1 MSNEKPHMEEPA
13 TKTPQNGVILFDG
26 VCNFCNSSIN
36 FVMDRDPS
44 GFFKFG
50 ALESEEGI
58 ALLKKAG
65 YQSEYLDSVLLL
77 QDGHVYRDSEAALRI
92 TRKMTGLWPLMFG
105 FIIVPRVIRDAVY
118 NWIARNRYR
127 WFGKMDSCRMP
138 TPEIRSR
145 FI

>member
-1 MSNEKPHMEEPA
+1 MDKPGGQVL
-13 TKTPQNGVILFDG
+13 QNAVVLFDG

-50 ALESEEGI
+50 ALQSEE
-58 ALLKKAG
+58 ASLLLKNAG
-65 YQSEYLDSVLLL
+65 YHSDYLDSVVLL

-92 TRKMTGLWPLMFG
+92 ARRMAGLWPLMYG
-105 FIIVPRVIRDAVY
+105 FIIVPRVIRDTVY
-118 NWIARNRYR
+118 HWIARNRYR
-127 WFGKMDSCRMP
+127 WFGKMNSCRMP

>member
-1 MSNEKPHMEEPA
+1 MSNEKPQMGEPA

-50 ALESEEGI
+50 ALQSEEGI

>member
-1 MSNEKPHMEEPA
+1 MPHTEEPS
-13 TKTPQNGVILFDG
+13 TKTPQNGVVLFDG

-44 GFFKFG
+44 CFFKFG
-50 ALESEEGI
+50 ALQSEEGI
-58 ALLKKAG
+58 LLLKNAG

-105 FIIVPRVIRDAVY
+105 FIIIPRVIRDAVY

>member
-1 MSNEKPHMEEPA
+1 MSNEKPHIEEPA

-50 ALESEEGI
+50 ALQSEEGI

>member
-50 ALESEEGI
+50 ALQSEEGI

-77 QDGHVYRDSEAALRI
+77 QDGHVYRDSEAALPI

-105 FIIVPRVIRDAVY
+105 FIIVPRVIRDVVY

-127 WFGKMDSCRMP
+127 WCGKMDSCRMP

>member
-36 FVMDRDPS
+36 FVMDREPS

-50 ALESEEGI
+50 ALQSEEGI

-92 TRKMTGLWPLMFG
+92 TRKMTGLWPLIFG

>member
-50 ALESEEGI
+50 ALQSEEGI

-127 WFGKMDSCRMP
+127 WFGKMDSYRMP

>member
-50 ALESEEGI
+50 ALQSEEGI

>member
-1 MSNEKPHMEEPA
+1 MSNEKPHMEEAA

-50 ALESEEGI
+50 ALQSEEGI